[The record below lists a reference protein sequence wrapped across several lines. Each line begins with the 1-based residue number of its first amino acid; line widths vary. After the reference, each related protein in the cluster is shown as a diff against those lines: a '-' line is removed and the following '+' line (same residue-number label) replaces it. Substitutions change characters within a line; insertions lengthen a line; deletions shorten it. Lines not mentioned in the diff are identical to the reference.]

1 MSRDFSRPVTFSRR
15 QFFKAAAVAVGA
27 LSGPL
32 VRTAD
37 ADEQVGGVPCGP
49 LIKRPNVGAQWDGL
63 NLGGGYGDIRWGW
76 GQYGQGTCSNNP
88 LLDFLRQFHDEWN
101 CFLRG
106 TLIRGVNGYRAI
118 EDLAV
123 GDVLMTHFSGA
134 VPIRKIIRYAVSR
147 RDDGHWP
154 DESTPVRIRA
164 DAFSENVP
172 ARDLFVSD
180 SHAIFLGGALVPV
193 ESLING
199 KTIFFDERMD
209 LDVLEYFHVQFGTH
223 DVIEA
228 EGLLCESHRD
238 ETMELCAPL
247 ALNGGRSRICSH
259 LRSAMAPF
267 LDRRQPL
274 DRIRD
279 GLETRAGF

>member
-1 MSRDFSRPVTFSRR
+1 MSRDFPDPIYFSRR
-15 QFFKAAAVAVGA
+15 QFFKAAAIAVGA

-32 VRTAD
+32 AGN
-37 ADEQVGGVPCGP
+37 ANAEAGGVLCNP
-49 LIKRPNVGAQWDGL
+49 LVKKPNVGAQWDGL

-76 GQYGQGTCSNNP
+76 GQYGQGNCDNP
-88 LLDFLRQFHDEWN
+88 LLNFLNQFHDEWN

-106 TLIRGVNGYRAI
+106 TLIRGVDGYLPI

-123 GDVLMTHFSGA
+123 GDLLFTHFSRA
-134 VPIRKIIRYAVSR
+134 VPIREIIRYSVSR
-147 RDDGHWP
+147 RDDGRWP
-154 DESTPVRIRA
+154 DESMPVRVRA
-164 DAFSENVP
+164 GAFAENVP
-172 ARDLFVSD
+172 ARDLFISD
-180 SHAIFLGGALVPV
+180 SHAIFLGGALVPI

-199 KTIFFDERMD
+199 KTISFDDRTD
-209 LDVLEYFHVQFGTH
+209 LDVLEYFHVQFDTH
-223 DVIEA
+223 DVIDA

-238 ETMELCAPL
+238 ETMALCAPL
-247 ALNGGRSRICSH
+247 ALNGGRSRMYSH

-279 GLETRAGF
+279 GLEARAGL